1 MRKDPQAVLD
11 YGTNWADW
19 LTDAETIV
27 ESTWEVTPAGLTVD
41 SDTFDPTLTTIWL
54 SGGEV
59 GVRYSVTNHITT
71 SQGRQDDRTFHIDV
85 AHR

>member
-11 YGTNWADW
+11 YGTNWAAW

-27 ESTWEVTPAGLTVD
+27 ASTWEVTPAGLTVD